1 MKGRGK
7 AGPCRYLATGLGIM
21 VSLGAARMLRA
32 QLNTGIV
39 EGFVT
44 DPAGA
49 AVANAE
55 VTVTSLDTGVANPT
69 RTNST
74 GYYRAVDLVPG
85 RYRVHIEA
93 SGFSPVDL
101 VGIEVPA
108 GQTVKEDGQLK
119 VGSTRQLVEVT
130 AAASLVETA
139 PSNTSSA
146 VDSQIIQDMPLQG
159 RDLQQ
164 LIFLLPG
171 VQNDAGPP
179 GSNFGFNSQFGIFP
193 DPTYVQGSDVSVNGG
208 QGGANAWYLDGSL
221 NVSTLSENINVNP
234 SPDAVSEFQA
244 ITSNLAA
251 EYGRTGGGV
260 FNVVLKSGTN
270 KLHGS
275 LYDYIRNSALDA
287 RNPFTS
293 VDANGNL
300 IPSRR
305 LQFTDAGGT
314 IGGPVIL
321 PHIYNGRD
329 KTFFFFS
336 LDKTILHL
344 TGTAAPFTVP
354 TPLMRSGDFSE
365 DPNASSFG
373 IWNPLSTTGPDS
385 SGQFQRTAFGAPAAG
400 YSNGCLNTV
409 VEAGAKNGV
418 RTCNFSTQ
426 IPSSMLNP
434 VAQFF
439 VNSYPLPN
447 FNDPNS
453 NCPMGKSGYKI
464 CDNYLAMIGNSQ
476 DPLNM
481 SIKVDH
487 SYSDKSKFLVEW
499 LFNPGSYNIFRTPW
513 TGPTFPSVGF
523 GASFPVDFANQVATV
538 GHTYVFSPTLVNEF
552 RASFSRQYMNSHPS
566 TGTFPESVTDL
577 SAVQQE
583 LASSQIF
590 LGPGVPDPEWELNM
604 VEGRSSTFGN
614 PGFLNMMRAGEA
626 YTILDNVTKTLGRHT
641 LMTGFLYRDE
651 HDGRLIYD
659 PTQVNFDGT
668 LVQDP
673 ITGLGGFG
681 LEQFI
686 LGAPSP
692 SVGGLGKT
700 QTGLT
705 GQPYQVDHY
714 WGFFGQDDFRV
725 KPNFTLNV
733 GLRWDIPGYWRTRQ
747 QPMSNFCLNCTDSAT
762 GMQGE
767 MIYSGSPQLPAGANI
782 FPANK
787 KDFAPRFNF
796 SWSPRGN
803 NKTVIRAGYD
813 MFYTNATNAL
823 NNDGQGVAPGPLWQT
838 FSYWE
843 GSANPS
849 TCAPFLGECLPWELG
864 SPTVPTGQL
873 TQPPIPANG
882 LSPAQEKVPG
892 YGYALQFYA
901 PPPAVDPMVQM
912 WNVDVQRELPG
923 DMMVEIG
930 YVGSHG
936 THLAGDTFRNYN
948 YVPTADKL
956 KYQSQL
962 NSEVPISNYFSG
974 NTLALMEQTWGG
986 TKLPLSSMLVPYPLF
1001 SSIFSQT
1008 VLDATSSYN
1017 AVHFKVQK
1025 RFSHGLNFISI
1036 YTISKEIDSCTEAQL
1051 ASQLFDPIHSGYAGN
1066 IGGRIGAQGGGFASG
1081 ASGVF
1086 GTGCQNE
1093 DNRAADRTISIADI
1107 PQDFNF
1113 AGTYELPV
1121 GSGRHF
1127 LNHGGLAGALLGG
1140 WILTGNFNAESGTPL
1155 EVSGPCDA
1163 ITCRPDLVGDP
1174 SLSHSRPKAD
1184 LINDWINPNA
1194 FLPPYGADQTFW
1206 QNPTATDPRYWQF
1219 GTAGL
1224 YLPGLRGPGFWN
1236 VDTSLSKQFRFGEG
1250 RYVQFRWEVYN
1261 TLNHQNLGLP
1271 NTNFCLAPGPGGA
1284 TDAVHQAG
1292 CSFGKITNIQTDPR
1306 AMEFSLKFAF

>member
-1 MKGRGK
+1 MKSNGVLRRRWPLV
-7 AGPCRYLATGLGIM
+7 AGVLLTLG
-21 VSLGAARMLRA
+21 SSAALRA
-32 QLNTGIV
+32 QLNHGIV
-39 EGFVT
+39 EGLVT

-49 AVANAE
+49 AIANAS
-55 VTVTSLDTGVANPT
+55 VTVRSIDTGVLTPT
-69 RTNST
+69 KTNET

-85 RYRVHIEA
+85 RYQIHIESA
-93 SGFSPVDL
+93 GFEPLDIVDVR
-101 VGIEVPA
+101 VGA
-108 GQTVKEDGQLK
+108 GQEVKIDGQLK
-119 VGSTRQLVEVT
+119 VGSTRQTVEVSAS
-130 AAASLVETA
+130 AALVETA
-139 PSNTSSA
+139 PSNTSTT

-164 LIFLLPG
+164 LVYLLPG
-171 VQNDAGPP
+171 VQSDAGPP

-244 ITSNLAA
+244 ITSDLSAQ
-251 EYGRTGGGV
+251 YGRTGGGV
-260 FNVVLKSGTN
+260 FNVVLKSGTS

-275 LYDYIRNSALDA
+275 LYDYLRNSALDA

-293 VDANGNL
+293 VDAQGNL
-300 IPSRR
+300 LPNRR
-305 LQFTDAGGT
+305 LQFTEAGGT
-314 IGGPVIL
+314 IGGPVVI

-344 TGTAAPFTVP
+344 TGTDVFTVP
-354 TPLMRSGDFSE
+354 TAQMRTGDFSE
-365 DPNASSFG
+365 DPNAAAFG
-373 IWNPLSTTGPDS
+373 IWNPWTTTGPNAD
-385 SGQFQRTAFGAPAAG
+385 GQFQRTALGTPVAG
-400 YSNGCLNTV
+400 NPNGCLNTA
-409 VEAGAKNGV
+409 VETGAH
-418 RTCNFSTQ
+418 TCNFSTQ
-426 IPSSMLNP
+426 IPSNLLNP
-434 VAQFF
+434 IAQFF

-447 FNDPNS
+447 FANPNT
-453 NCPMGKSGYKI
+453 NCPAGNGGALI
-464 CDNYLAMIGNSQ
+464 CDNYLGTIGNSQ

-487 SYSDKSKFLVEW
+487 QWSEKSKYFVEW
-499 LFNPGSYNIFRTPW
+499 LFNPGSYGIFKTPW

-538 GHTYVFSPTLVNEF
+538 GNTYVFNPTLVNEF

-566 TGTFPESVTDL
+566 QGAFPDSVSDL
-577 SAVQQE
+577 SGVEKE
-583 LASSQIF
+583 LANAQIF
-590 LGPGVPDPEWELNM
+590 LGPGVPDPQWFVAM
-604 VEGRSSTFGN
+604 PEGRESSFGN

-626 YTILDNVTKTLGRHT
+626 YTILDNVTKTIGRHT
-641 LMTGFLYRDE
+641 LMTGFMYRDE

-659 PTQVNFDGT
+659 PTQLNFSGS
-668 LVQDP
+668 LVADP

-681 LEQFI
+681 LEQFL
-686 LGAPSP
+686 LGAPTP
-692 SVGGLGKT
+692 GAT

-705 GQPYQVDHY
+705 GQPYQTDHY
-714 WGFFGQDDFRV
+714 WGFFVQDDFRV

-733 GLRWDIPGYWRTRQ
+733 GLRYDIPGYWRTRQ
-747 QPMSNFCLNCTDSAT
+747 QPMSNFCLNCVDSAT

-767 MIYSGSPQLPAGANI
+767 MVYSGSPQLPAGSNI

-796 SWSPRGN
+796 SWNPRGDG
-803 NKTVIRAGYD
+803 KTVVRAGFD
-813 MFYTNATNAL
+813 VFYTNAVNAL

-838 FSYWE
+838 FSYWL
-843 GSANPS
+843 GSFNPS
-849 TCAPFLGECLPWELG
+849 QCAPFLGQCSPWMLG
-864 SPTVPTGQL
+864 NPPVPTGEL
-873 TQPPIPANG
+873 TQPPIPADG
-882 LSPAQEKVPG
+882 LSPAQDKVPG
-892 YGYALQFYA
+892 YGSSLQFYA
-901 PPPAVDPMVQM
+901 PPPHVDPMVEM
-912 WNVDVQRELPG
+912 WNLDIQRQLPG

-936 THLAGDTFRNYN
+936 THLAGDTFRNFN

-956 KYQSQL
+956 KDQNQL
-962 NSEVPISNYFSG
+962 NAEVPISNYFSG
-974 NTLALMEQTWGG
+974 NTLSLMQQTWGG
-986 TKLPLSSMLVPYPLF
+986 TELPLSDMLLPYPLF
-1001 SSIFSQT
+1001 GSIFSQT

-1017 AVHFKVQK
+1017 AGHFKLQK
-1025 RFSHGLNFISI
+1025 RFSHGLNFIST

-1066 IGGRIGAQGGGFASG
+1066 IGGRIGAEGGGFASG

-1086 GTGCQNE
+1086 GTGCQDE
-1093 DNRAADRTISIADI
+1093 DNRKGDRTISIADI
-1107 PQDFNF
+1107 PQAFNF
-1113 AGTYELPV
+1113 AGSYELPF
-1121 GSGRHF
+1121 GPGRSF
-1127 LNHGGLAGALLGG
+1127 LNRGGVVGALLGG
-1140 WILTGNFNAESGTPL
+1140 WVLTGNFNAESGTPL
-1155 EVSGPCDA
+1155 EVTGPCDA
-1163 ITCRPDLVGDP
+1163 ITCRPDLVGNP

-1224 YLPGLRGPGFWN
+1224 YLPGLRAPGFWN
-1236 VDTSLSKQFRFGEG
+1236 VDTSLSKQFRFGEN

-1261 TLNHQNLGLP
+1261 ALNHQNLGLP
-1271 NTNFCLAPGPGGA
+1271 NTYFCLPPGENGE

-1306 AMEFSLKFAF
+1306 AMEFSLKLAF

>member
-1 MKGRGK
+1 MKRDGEVRRRLPIIAAVFLMLG
-7 AGPCRYLATGLGIM
+7 TG
-21 VSLGAARMLRA
+21 GALRA
-32 QLNTGIV
+32 QLNHGIV
-39 EGFVT
+39 EGVVT

-49 AVANAE
+49 SVANAS
-55 VTVTSLDTGVANPT
+55 VTVTSTETGVSTPT
-69 RTNST
+69 KTNHT

-85 RYRVHIEA
+85 HYRVHIEA
-93 SGFSPVDL
+93 PGFEPLDVVD
-101 VGIEVPA
+101 VQVAA
-108 GQTVKEDGQLK
+108 GQEVKVDGQLK
-119 VGSTRQLVEVT
+119 VGSTRQTVEVSAS
-130 AAASLVETA
+130 AALLETA
-139 PSNTSSA
+139 PANTSTT

-164 LIFLLPG
+164 LVYLLPG
-171 VQNDAGPP
+171 VQSDAGPP

-244 ITSNLAA
+244 ITSDLSAQ
-251 EYGRTGGGV
+251 YGRTGGGV

-275 LYDYIRNSALDA
+275 LYDYLRNSALDA
-287 RNPFTS
+287 RNPFTT

-314 IGGPVIL
+314 IGGPVVI
-321 PHIYNGRD
+321 PHIYNGHD

-344 TGTAAPFTVP
+344 TGPEVFTVP
-354 TPLMRSGDFSE
+354 TAQMRGGDFSE
-365 DPNASSFG
+365 DPNAAAFG
-373 IWNPLSTTGPDS
+373 IWNPFSTTGPNTN
-385 SGQFQRTAFGAPAAG
+385 GQFQRTAFGTPAAG
-400 YSNGCLNTV
+400 YPNGCLNTV
-409 VEAGAKNGV
+409 VETGAH
-418 RTCNFSTQ
+418 TCNFSTQ

-434 VAQFF
+434 IAQFF

-447 FNDPNS
+447 FNNPNT
-453 NCPMGKSGYKI
+453 NCPAGNGGALI
-464 CDNYLAMIGNSQ
+464 CDNYLGTIGNSQ

-487 SYSDKSKFLVEW
+487 QWSDKSKYFVEW
-499 LFNPGSYNIFRTPW
+499 LFNPGSYGIFKTPW
-513 TGPTFPSVGF
+513 TGATFPSVGF

-538 GHTYVFSPTLVNEF
+538 GNTYIFSPTLINEF

-566 TGTFPESVTDL
+566 QGAFPDSVSDL
-577 SAVQQE
+577 SGVEKE
-583 LASSQIF
+583 LANAQIF
-590 LGPGVPDPEWELNM
+590 LGPGVPDPQWFVNM
-604 VEGRSSTFGN
+604 PEGRESSFGN

-626 YTILDNVTKTLGRHT
+626 YTILDNVTKTIGRHT
-641 LMTGFLYRDE
+641 LMTGFMYRDE

-659 PTQVNFDGT
+659 PTQVNFAGG

-681 LEQFI
+681 LEQFL
-686 LGAPSP
+686 LGAPTP
-692 SVGGLGKT
+692 GAT

-705 GQPYQVDHY
+705 GQPYQTDHY
-714 WGFFGQDDFRV
+714 WGFFVQDDFRV

-733 GLRWDIPGYWRTRQ
+733 GLRYDIPGYWRTRQ
-747 QPMSNFCLNCTDSAT
+747 QPMSNFCLGCVNPAT
-762 GMQGE
+762 GMEGE
-767 MIYSGSPQLPAGANI
+767 MVYSGSPQLPAGSNI

-796 SWSPRGN
+796 SWNPRGDA
-803 NKTVIRAGYD
+803 KTVVRAGFD
-813 MFYTNATNAL
+813 VFFTNSVNAL
-823 NNDGQGVAPGPLWQT
+823 NNNGQGVAPGPLWQT

-843 GSANPS
+843 GSFNPS
-849 TCAPFLGECLPWELG
+849 QCAPFLGQCTPWELG
-864 SPTVPTGQL
+864 NPPAPTGEL
-873 TQPPIPANG
+873 TQPPIPADG
-882 LSPAQEKVPG
+882 LSPAQDKVPG
-892 YGYALQFYA
+892 YGSSLQFYA
-901 PPPAVDPMVQM
+901 PPPHVDPMVQM
-912 WNVDVQRELPG
+912 WNVDVQRQLPG
-923 DMMVEIG
+923 DMMAEIG

-936 THLAGDTFRNYN
+936 SHLAGDTFRNFN

-956 KYQSQL
+956 KLQNQL
-962 NSEVPISNYFSG
+962 NTEVPISNYFSG
-974 NTLALMEQTWGG
+974 NTLALMQQTWGG
-986 TKLPLSSMLVPYPLF
+986 TELPLSDMLLPYPLF
-1001 SSIFSQT
+1001 GSIFSQT

-1017 AVHFKVQK
+1017 AVHFKLQK
-1025 RFSHGLNFISI
+1025 RFTHGLNFITI

-1066 IGGRIGAQGGGFASG
+1066 IGGRIGAEGGGFASG

-1086 GTGCQNE
+1086 GTGCQDE
-1093 DNRAADRTISIADI
+1093 DNRREDRTISIADI
-1107 PQDFNF
+1107 PQQFNF
-1113 AGTYELPV
+1113 AGSYELPF
-1121 GSGRHF
+1121 GKGRSF
-1127 LNHGGLAGALLGG
+1127 LNHGGALNALLGG
-1140 WILTGNFNAESGTPL
+1140 WVLTGNFNAESGTPL
-1155 EVSGPCDA
+1155 EVTGPCDA
-1163 ITCRPDLVGDP
+1163 ITCRPDLVGNP

-1236 VDTSLSKQFRFGEG
+1236 VDTSLSKQFHFGEN

-1261 TLNHQNLGLP
+1261 ALNHQNLGLP
-1271 NTNFCLAPGPGGA
+1271 NTNFCLPPGPDGE
-1284 TDAVHQAG
+1284 TDTVHQAG